1 MFGLLEHI
9 RTRLLRRRRRERVSL
24 AALFR
29 QFQQVLELNNRI
41 LTSIAS
47 MHDKLGGDYIF
58 DVQYLRSSKQFIV
71 DTVRELVDAF
81 DAMAPGR
88 YSGLYAAFRDI
99 RHKLESELERR
110 PVLPDVMAIP
120 FADIRLR
127 DMDAAGAKSTRLV
140 MLAKASAATV
150 PPGFAVT
157 TSAYRLFMELN
168 DIEDEIV
175 RLEGGWRDG
184 EMTVQEASGKI
195 RSRILA
201 GSIPPRVR
209 RSMGRE
215 LETLRRRAGETGLRL
230 AVRSSAWGEDGD
242 LSFAGQYDSF
252 LNVRPEDLHDAYRK
266 VLASTYSPAAMEYR
280 REYDFKPNEVF
291 MAVSVQAM
299 VEARTSGVVYSLS
312 PVRRGVSGIEIAA
325 AWGLG
330 SPIVAGEMEVDRFL
344 VGRGPE
350 HAVIERNVAHKPTA
364 LRPGPEGSVVTEEV
378 AEDLRDAP
386 SLSPEEV
393 RLLADTAIRLEQ
405 YFKKPQ
411 DMEFAFDRDGALIV
425 LQSRPLRIEAGDDPQ
440 SPALSDVL
448 KEYPVLLSGEGDVA
462 QQGVASGPVFV
473 AWEGRDLEEFP
484 VGAVLVAHLSSPQ
497 YAAVLPKASGVVTDI
512 GSPLGHMATIARE
525 YRVPALLNASRATLV
540 LKEGDVVT
548 LDAEQKTVYQG
559 LVRELRMH
567 DFMTDRM
574 EETYEYRLLRRML
587 KLIEPLYL
595 VDPEE
600 SNFTPQGCRTMH
612 DIARFIH
619 EKAVEILTEIPTT
632 SGASE
637 ACPGGRLELPVPM
650 DLVVLDI
657 GGGLTEEC
665 AGSEDGTPSRR
676 RTIRPEQVR
685 SETLSAFIE
694 GVTLEGVWQSNPVPV
709 DFSSFMSSMTRT
721 FSADSAGVKRMGQ
734 NLAVVSD
741 RYLHLSLKLGYHFTL
756 IDCYRS
762 EDDSRNSV
770 QFRFAGGVT
779 GAVRRSRRARFLF
792 EVLKGFDFSVTV
804 KDDLVVARAKGWM
817 ARDLGRLMRILG
829 LLVAYTR
836 QLDVSMVSDATI
848 FEHCQE
854 FEHIAEEAVGN

>member
-1 MFGLLEHI
+1 VFGLFEHI

-58 DVQYLRSSKQFIV
+58 DVQYLRTSKQFVV
-71 DTVRELVDAF
+71 DTVRELIDAF

-88 YSGLYAAFRDI
+88 YPGLYAAFRDI

-110 PVLPDVMAIP
+110 PVLPDVMAMP
-120 FADIRLR
+120 FSDIRLK
-127 DMDAAGAKSTRLV
+127 DMDAAGAKSTRLA
-140 MLAKASAATV
+140 MIAEASAGAV
-150 PPGFAVT
+150 PSGFSVT
-157 TSAYRLFMELN
+157 TSAYRLFLELN
-168 DIEDEIV
+168 DMEDEIF
-175 RLEGGWRDG
+175 RLEGAWRDG
-184 EMTVQEASGKI
+184 AMSAREASGKI

-201 GSIPPRVR
+201 GSIPLRVR
-209 RSMGRE
+209 RAMGRE
-215 LETLRRRAGETGLRL
+215 LETLRRGAGEGGLRL

-242 LSFAGQYDSF
+242 LSFAGQYESF

-280 REYDFKPNEVF
+280 REYDFKPDEVF

-299 VEARTSGVVYSLS
+299 VDARTSGVAYSLS
-312 PVRRGVSGIEIAA
+312 PARRGEGGIEIAS
-325 AWGLG
+325 AWGFG
-330 SPIVAGEMEVDRFL
+330 SPVVSGEMEADRFL
-344 VGRGPE
+344 VSREPE
-350 HAVIERNVAHKPTA
+350 HALLEESVADKPRA
-364 LRPGPEGSVVTEEV
+364 LRAGAEGAV
-378 AEDLRDAP
+378 AWEDVAGELRDAP
-386 SLSPEEV
+386 SLSPDEV
-393 RLLADTAIRLEQ
+393 RLVADTAIRLEQ
-405 YFKKPQ
+405 YFKTPQ
-411 DMEFAFDRDGALIV
+411 DMEFAFDQTGSLVV
-425 LQSRPLRIEAGDDPQ
+425 LQSRPLRIEACDNPL

-473 AWEGRDLEEFP
+473 AWEGRDLDEFP

-497 YAAVLPKASGVVTDI
+497 YAAVLPKASGVITDI

-567 DFMTDRM
+567 GYMCDHM

-600 SNFTPQGCRTMH
+600 NNFTPQGCRTMH

-632 SGASE
+632 AGAGE
-637 ACPGGRLELPVPM
+637 ACPGGRLELAVPL
-650 DLVVLDI
+650 DLMVLDI
-657 GGGLTEEC
+657 GGGL
-665 AGSEDGTPSRR
+665 AGDCEAKADKPGRR
-676 RTIRPEQVR
+676 RTVRPAQVR
-685 SETLSAFIE
+685 SETLRAFID
-694 GVTLEGVWQSNPVPV
+694 GVTLEGVWQSSPVPV

-721 FSADSAGVKRMGQ
+721 FSADSAGVNRMGQ
-734 NLAVVSD
+734 NLAVVSK

-779 GAVRRSRRARFLF
+779 GAVRRSRRARFLA

-817 ARDLGRLMRILG
+817 ARDLNRLMRILG

-836 QLDVSMVSDATI
+836 QLDVSMVSDAVI
-848 FEHCQE
+848 FEHCQQ

>member
-1 MFGLLEHI
+1 MFGLFEHI

-41 LTSIAS
+41 LTAIAS

-58 DVQYLRSSKQFIV
+58 DVQYLRTSKQFIV
-71 DTVRELVDAF
+71 DTVRELIDAF

-88 YSGLYAAFRDI
+88 YPGLYAIFRDI
-99 RHKLESELERR
+99 RHKLESEMERR
-110 PVLPDVMAIP
+110 PVLPDVMAMS
-120 FADIRLR
+120 FADIRLQ
-127 DMDAAGAKSTRLV
+127 DMDAAGAKSTRLA
-140 MLAKASAATV
+140 LIAEASAGAV
-150 PPGFAVT
+150 PSGFAVT

-175 RLEGGWRDG
+175 RLEKAWRDG
-184 EMTVQEASGKI
+184 AMTVQEASGKI

-209 RSMGRE
+209 RAMARE
-215 LETLRRRAGETGLRL
+215 LETLRRGAGEGILRL

-242 LSFAGQYDSF
+242 LSFAGQYESF

-266 VLASTYSPAAMEYR
+266 VLASTYCPAAMEYR
-280 REYDFKPNEVF
+280 REYDFKPDEVF

-312 PVRRGVSGIEIAA
+312 PVRLGESGIEIAA

-330 SPIVAGEMEVDRFL
+330 APVVSGEVPADHFL
-344 VGRGPE
+344 VSREPGHGLLME
-350 HAVIERNVAHKPTA
+350 TVAHKATV

-378 AEDLRDAP
+378 EASLCDKP
-386 SLSPEEV
+386 SLSPGQI

-411 DMEFAFDRDGALIV
+411 DVEFAFAPDGALIV
-425 LQSRPLRIEAGDDPQ
+425 LQSRPLRMEVCDDPH
-440 SPALSDVL
+440 SPDLSDVL
-448 KEYPVLLSGEGDVA
+448 KGYPVLLSGEGDVA

-484 VGAVLVAHLSSPQ
+484 VGAILVAHLSSPQ
-497 YAAVLPKASGVVTDI
+497 YAAVLPKASGVITDI

-525 YRVPALLNASRATLV
+525 YRVPALLNVSRATLV

-567 DFMTDRM
+567 DYLCDHM

-600 SNFTPQGCRTMH
+600 NNFTPQGCRTMH

-619 EKAVEILTEIPTT
+619 EKAVEILTEIPTS
-632 SGASE
+632 SGAAE
-637 ACPGGRLELPVPM
+637 ACPGGRLELPVPL

-657 GGGLTEEC
+657 GGGLDESC
-665 AGSEDGTPSRR
+665 AGDGDKPGHR
-676 RTIRPEQVR
+676 RTIRTDQVR
-685 SETLSAFIE
+685 SETLRAFIS
-694 GVTLEGVWQSNPVPV
+694 GVTSEGVWQSQPVPV

-721 FSADSAGVKRMGQ
+721 FSADSAGVSRMGQ

-756 IDCYRS
+756 IDCYKS

-779 GAVRRSRRARFLF
+779 GAVRRSRRARFLA
-792 EVLKGFDFSVTV
+792 EVLNGFDFSVTV

-836 QLDVSMVSDATI
+836 QLDVSMVSDSVI
-848 FEHCQE
+848 YEHCQE

>member
-1 MFGLLEHI
+1 
-9 RTRLLRRRRRERVSL
+9 V
-24 AALFR
+24 
-29 QFQQVLELNNRI
+29 
-41 LTSIAS
+41 
-47 MHDKLGGDYIF
+47 
-58 DVQYLRSSKQFIV
+58 DV
-71 DTVRELVDAF
+71 
-81 DAMAPGR
+81 
-88 YSGLYAAFRDI
+88 
-99 RHKLESELERR
+99 
-110 PVLPDVMAIP
+110 
-120 FADIRLR
+120 
-127 DMDAAGAKSTRLV
+127 
-140 MLAKASAATV
+140 
-150 PPGFAVT
+150 
-157 TSAYRLFMELN
+157 
-168 DIEDEIV
+168 DE
-175 RLEGGWRDG
+175 E
-184 EMTVQEASGKI
+184 
-195 RSRILA
+195 
-201 GSIPPRVR
+201 
-209 RSMGRE
+209 
-215 LETLRRRAGETGLRL
+215 
-230 AVRSSAWGEDGD
+230 
-242 LSFAGQYDSF
+242 
-252 LNVRPEDLHDAYRK
+252 
-266 VLASTYSPAAMEYR
+266 
-280 REYDFKPNEVF
+280 
-291 MAVSVQAM
+291 
-299 VEARTSGVVYSLS
+299 
-312 PVRRGVSGIEIAA
+312 
-325 AWGLG
+325 
-330 SPIVAGEMEVDRFL
+330 
-344 VGRGPE
+344 
-350 HAVIERNVAHKPTA
+350 
-364 LRPGPEGSVVTEEV
+364 
-378 AEDLRDAP
+378 LRDAP
-386 SLSPEEV
+386 SLSSEEV
-393 RLLADTAIRLEQ
+393 RLLADAAIRLEQ

-411 DMEFAFDRDGALIV
+411 DIEFAFDRNGSLVV

-473 AWEGRDLEEFP
+473 AWEGRDLDEFP

-497 YAAVLPKASGVVTDI
+497 YAPVLPKASGVVTDI

-567 DFMTDRM
+567 DFMSDRM

-600 SNFTPQGCRTMH
+600 HNFTPQGCRTMH

-665 AGSEDGTPSRR
+665 AGEEDKPSRR

-685 SETLSAFIE
+685 SETLRAFID

-721 FSADSAGVKRMGQ
+721 FSADSAGVNRMGQ

-741 RYLHLSLKLGYHFTL
+741 HYLHLSLKLGYHFTL

-817 ARDLGRLMRILG
+817 ARDLNRLMRILG

-836 QLDVSMVSDATI
+836 QLDVSMVSDSRI

-854 FEHIAEEAVGN
+854 FEHIAEEAMGN

>member
-9 RTRLLRRRRRERVSL
+9 RTKLLRRRRRERVSL
-24 AALFR
+24 AALFG

-41 LTSIAS
+41 LTAIAS

-58 DVQYLRSSKQFIV
+58 DVQYLRSSKQFVV
-71 DTVRELVDAF
+71 DTVRELIDAF

-88 YSGLYAAFRDI
+88 YAGLYAVFRDI
-99 RHKLESELERR
+99 RHKLDSEMERK
-110 PVLPDVMAIP
+110 PVLPDVMAMPID
-120 FADIRLR
+120 AISHK
-127 DMDAAGAKSTRLV
+127 DMDAAGAKSTRLA
-140 MLAKASAATV
+140 LIAEAAAGAV

-157 TSAYRLFMELN
+157 TSAFRLFMEVN
-168 DIEDEIV
+168 D
-175 RLEGGWRDG
+175 LDG
-184 EMTVQEASGKI
+184 EIARIEETWLGGGMTAQEASGRI
-195 RSRILA
+195 RSQILS
-201 GSIPPRVR
+201 GTIPPRVR
-209 RSMGRE
+209 RAMSRE
-215 LETLRRRAGETGLRL
+215 IEALRRKAGEGRLRL

-312 PVRRGVSGIEIAA
+312 PVRRGESGIEIAA
-325 AWGLG
+325 TWGLG
-330 SPIVAGEMEVDRFL
+330 SPVVSGEVEVDRFL
-344 VGRGPE
+344 VSREPE
-350 HAVIERNVAHKPTA
+350 HALLRQTVAHKPTA
-364 LRPGPEGSVVTEEV
+364 LRPGPEGSVQTEDVDEP
-378 AEDLRDAP
+378 LRDAP

-411 DMEFAFDRDGALIV
+411 DIEFAFDQSGALIV
-425 LQSRPLRIEAGDDPQ
+425 LQSRPLRIEASDDPQ

-484 VGAVLVAHLSSPQ
+484 VGSVLVAHLSSPQ
-497 YAAVLPKASGVVTDI
+497 YASVLPKASGVVTDI

-567 DFMTDRM
+567 DFMSDRM

-600 SNFTPQGCRTMH
+600 NNFTPMGCRTMH

-632 SGASE
+632 AGASE

-657 GGGLTEEC
+657 GGGLSDDC
-665 AGSEDGTPSRR
+665 AGEGDKPSRR
-676 RTIRPEQVR
+676 RTVRPDQVR
-685 SETLSAFIE
+685 SETLRAFID
-694 GVTLEGVWQSNPVPV
+694 GVTLEGVWQSHPVPV

-779 GAVRRSRRARFLF
+779 GAVRRSRRARFLY

-836 QLDVSMVSDATI
+836 QLDVSMVSDAVI

>member
-1 MFGLLEHI
+1 MFGLFEHI
-9 RTRLLRRRRRERVSL
+9 RTRLLRRRRRERISL

-41 LTSIAS
+41 LTAIAS

-58 DVQYLRSSKQFIV
+58 DVQYLRTSKQFIV
-71 DTVRELVDAF
+71 DTVRELIDAF

-88 YSGLYAAFRDI
+88 YPDLYASFRDI

-110 PVLPDVMAIP
+110 PVLPDVMAMP
-120 FADIRLR
+120 FSDIRLK
-127 DMDAAGAKSTRLV
+127 DMDAAGAKSTRL
-140 MLAKASAATV
+140 AIIDKASAGTV
-150 PPGFAVT
+150 PSGFAVT

-175 RLEGGWRDG
+175 RLEGAWRGG

-209 RSMGRE
+209 RAMGRE
-215 LETLRRRAGETGLRL
+215 MEALRRGAGEGHLRL
-230 AVRSSAWGEDGD
+230 SVRSSAWGEDGD

-312 PVRRGVSGIEIAA
+312 PVRRGESGIEIAA
-325 AWGLG
+325 TWGLG
-330 SPIVAGEMEVDRFL
+330 SPVVSGEVEVDRFL
-344 VGRGPE
+344 VSREPE
-350 HAVIERNVAHKPTA
+350 HALIRQAVAHKPTA
-364 LRPGPEGSVVTEEV
+364 LRPGAEGSVSTEAVDE
-378 AEDLRDAP
+378 ALRDAP

-411 DMEFAFDRDGALIV
+411 DIEFAFEPSGALIV
-425 LQSRPLRIEAGDDPQ
+425 LQSRPLRIEASDDPH

-448 KEYPVLLSGEGDVA
+448 KGYPVLLSGEGDVA

-484 VGAVLVAHLSSPQ
+484 VGAILVAHLSSPQ
-497 YAAVLPKASGVVTDI
+497 YAAVLPKASGVITDI

-567 DFMTDRM
+567 DFMSDRM

-595 VDPEE
+595 LDPEE
-600 SNFTPQGCRTMH
+600 NNFTPQGCRTMH

-657 GGGLTEEC
+657 GGGLTEDC
-665 AGSEDGTPSRR
+665 AEGADKPSHR
-676 RTIRPEQVR
+676 RTVRPDQVR
-685 SETLSAFIE
+685 SETLRAFIE
-694 GVTLEGVWQSNPVPV
+694 GVTLEGVWQSHPVPV

-721 FSADSAGVKRMGQ
+721 FSADAAGVKRMGQ

-762 EDDSRNSV
+762 EDDLRNSV

-779 GAVRRSRRARFLF
+779 GAVRRSRRARFLS

-836 QLDVSMVSDATI
+836 QLDVSMVSDSRI

>member
-1 MFGLLEHI
+1 MFGLLDHI

-41 LTSIAS
+41 LTAIAS

-58 DVQYLRSSKQFIV
+58 DVQYLRTSKQFIV
-71 DTVRELVDAF
+71 DTVRELIDAF

-88 YSGLYAAFRDI
+88 YPDLYAVFRDI

-110 PVLPDVMAIP
+110 PVLPDVMAMP
-120 FADIRLR
+120 FADIGLK
-127 DMDAAGAKSTRLV
+127 DMDAAGAKSTRLSII
-140 MLAKASAATV
+140 AGASAGTV

-168 DIEDEIV
+168 DIEDEIL
-175 RLEGGWRDG
+175 RLEGAWRDG
-184 EMTVQEASGKI
+184 DMTVQEASGKI

-209 RSMGRE
+209 RAMGRE
-215 LETLRRRAGETGLRL
+215 LETLRRGAGEGSLRL
-230 AVRSSAWGEDGD
+230 SVRSSAWGEDGD

-312 PVRRGVSGIEIAA
+312 PVRRGESGIEIAA
-325 AWGLG
+325 TWGLG
-330 SPIVAGEMEVDRFL
+330 SPVVSGEVEVDRFL
-344 VGRGPE
+344 VSREPE
-350 HAVIERNVAHKPTA
+350 HALLRQTVAHKPTA
-364 LRPGPEGSVVTEEV
+364 LRPGPEGSVQTEDVDEP
-378 AEDLRDAP
+378 LRDAP

-411 DMEFAFDRDGALIV
+411 DIEFAFDQSGALIV
-425 LQSRPLRIEAGDDPQ
+425 LQSRPLRIEASDDPQ

-448 KEYPVLLSGEGDVA
+448 KGYPVLLSGEGDVA

-567 DFMTDRM
+567 DFMSDRM

-600 SNFTPQGCRTMH
+600 NNFTPMGCRTMH

-632 SGASE
+632 AGASE

-657 GGGLTEEC
+657 GGGLSDDC
-665 AGSEDGTPSRR
+665 AGEGDKPSRR
-676 RTIRPEQVR
+676 RTVRPDQVR
-685 SETLSAFIE
+685 SETLRAFID
-694 GVTLEGVWQSNPVPV
+694 GVTLEGVWQSHPVPV

-779 GAVRRSRRARFLF
+779 GAVRRSRRARFLY

-836 QLDVSMVSDATI
+836 QLDVSMVSDAVI

>member
-1 MFGLLEHI
+1 MFGLLDHI

-41 LTSIAS
+41 LTAIAS

-58 DVQYLRSSKQFIV
+58 DVQYLRTSKQFIV
-71 DTVRELVDAF
+71 DTVRELIDAF

-88 YSGLYAAFRDI
+88 YPGLYAIFRDI
-99 RHKLESELERR
+99 RHKLESEMERR
-110 PVLPDVMAIP
+110 PVLPDVMAMA
-120 FADIRLR
+120 FADIRLK
-127 DMDAAGAKSTRLV
+127 DMDAAGAKSTRLA
-140 MLAKASAATV
+140 MIAEASAGAV

-168 DIEDEIV
+168 DIEEEIV
-175 RLEGGWRDG
+175 GLEGAWRDG
-184 EMTVQEASGKI
+184 TMTVQEASGKI

-209 RSMGRE
+209 RAMGRE
-215 LETLRRRAGETGLRL
+215 LDNLRRGAGEGALRL

-280 REYDFKPNEVF
+280 REYDFKPDEVF

-312 PVRRGVSGIEIAA
+312 PVRSGESGIEIAA

-330 SPIVAGEMEVDRFL
+330 SPVVAGEVEADRFL
-344 VGRGPE
+344 VSREPA
-350 HAVIERNVAHKPTA
+350 HALLRESVAHKKTA
-364 LRPGPEGSVVTEEV
+364 LLPGPEGSVFTGEV
-378 AEDLRDAP
+378 EASLRDRP
-386 SLSPEEV
+386 SLSPAEI

-425 LQSRPLRIEAGDDPQ
+425 LQSRPLRMEVYDDPH
-440 SPALSDVL
+440 SPDLSDVL
-448 KEYPVLLSGEGDVA
+448 KGYPVLLSGEGDVA
-462 QQGVASGPVFV
+462 QQGVGSGPVFV

-484 VGAVLVAHLSSPQ
+484 VGAILLAHLSSPQ
-497 YAAVLPKASGVVTDI
+497 YAAVLPKASGVITDI

-525 YRVPALLNASRATLV
+525 YRVPALLNVSRATLV
-540 LKEGDVVT
+540 LKEGDVIT

-559 LVRELRMH
+559 LVRELRLH
-567 DFMTDRM
+567 DFMSDRM

-595 VDPEE
+595 VDPEDGG
-600 SNFTPQGCRTMH
+600 FTPQGCRTMH

-619 EKAVEILTEIPTT
+619 EKAVEILTELPTS
-632 SGASE
+632 SGAGE
-637 ACPGGRLELPVPM
+637 ACPGGRLELPVPL

-657 GGGLTEEC
+657 GGGLDASC
-665 AGSEDGTPSRR
+665 AGDVDTPSRR
-676 RTIRPEQVR
+676 RTVRPDQVR
-685 SETLSAFIE
+685 SETLRAFID
-694 GVTLEGVWQSNPVPV
+694 GVTSEGVWQSSPVPV

-779 GAVRRSRRARFLF
+779 GAVRRSRRARFLA
-792 EVLKGFDFSVTV
+792 EVLNGFDFSVTV

-836 QLDVSMVSDATI
+836 QLDVSMVSDAVI
-848 FEHCQE
+848 YEHCQE

>member
-1 MFGLLEHI
+1 MFGLFEHI

-24 AALFR
+24 AALFS

-41 LTSIAS
+41 LTAIAS

-71 DTVRELVDAF
+71 DTVRELIDAF

-88 YSGLYAAFRDI
+88 YPDLYAAFRDI

-120 FADIRLR
+120 FTDIRLR

-140 MLAKASAATV
+140 MLAKASAGTV

-157 TSAYRLFMELN
+157 TSAYRLFMEFN

-184 EMTVQEASGKI
+184 AMTVQEASGKI

-209 RSMGRE
+209 RAMGRE
-215 LETLRRRAGETGLRL
+215 LESLRRAAGEGRLRL

-252 LNVRPEDLHDAYRK
+252 LNVRSEDLHDAYRK

-299 VEARTSGVVYSLS
+299 IEARTSGVVYSLS
-312 PVRRGVSGIEIAA
+312 PVRRGVGGIEIAA
-325 AWGLG
+325 TWGLG
-330 SPIVAGEMEVDRFL
+330 SPVVSGEVEADRFL

-350 HAVIERNVAHKPTA
+350 HGLLRQSVAHKPTA
-364 LRPGPEGSVVTEEV
+364 LRPGPEGSVVTVEV
-378 AEDLRDAP
+378 DEPLRDAP
-386 SLSPEEV
+386 SLSPEEIQQ
-393 RLLADTAIRLEQ
+393 LADTAIRLEQ

-411 DMEFAFDRDGALIV
+411 DMEFAFDQSGALIV
-425 LQSRPLRIEAGDDPQ
+425 LQSRPLRMEVGDDPQ
-440 SPALSDVL
+440 SPALSEVL

-473 AWEGRDLEEFP
+473 AWEGRDLEDFP

-497 YAAVLPKASGVVTDI
+497 YAAVLPKASGVITDI

-567 DFMTDRM
+567 DFMSDRM

-600 SNFTPQGCRTMH
+600 NNFTPQGCRTMH

-632 SGASE
+632 AGAGG
-637 ACPGGRLELPVPM
+637 ACPGGRLELPVPI

-657 GGGLTEEC
+657 GGGLAEEC
-665 AGSEDGTPSRR
+665 VEEKDTPSRR

-685 SETLSAFIE
+685 SQTLRAFID
-694 GVTLEGVWQSNPVPV
+694 GVTLEGVWQSHPVPV

-756 IDCYRS
+756 IDCYKS

-779 GAVRRSRRARFLF
+779 GAVRRSRRARFLA

-817 ARDLGRLMRILG
+817 ARDLNRLMRILG

-836 QLDVSMVSDATI
+836 QLDVSMVSDAVI